1 MHEMLI
7 KLKYSTFVLRNFS
20 NLSGLFKTI
29 FPHLLALSLMLLLCF
44 FFICGLDASWHLPLN
59 FQWNTLKFSLMT
71 PARVKRN
78 CCRSESQ
85 L

>member
-29 FPHLLALSLMLLLCF
+29 FPHLLALSLMLLLWF
-44 FFICGLDASWHLPLN
+44 FFHLWSRCFMASAP
-59 FQWNTLKFSLMT
+59 KFSMEYT
-71 PARVKRN
+71 QVQSHDS
-78 CCRSESQ
+78 C
-85 L
+85 